1 MKMNNSRPRGSWIIG
16 GTTLIG
22 LGVGLVLLKT
32 SALWFVAALV
42 IGLGAGI
49 LLASLFPADNG

>member
-1 MKMNNSRPRGSWIIG
+1 MKTNNSRHRGSWIIG